1 MGTVWST
8 TTTTNGIFSLYLEIY
23 KLSILAVKSITTL
36 GKPLLSLNDL
46 ISDHPASPK
55 GLQLS
60 TH

>member
-8 TTTTNGIFSLYLEIY
+8 MAATNGNFSLYFEIY
-23 KLSILAVKSITTL
+23 KLSILVVKSIKTL

-46 ISDHPASPK
+46 ISDHPASPM

>member
-8 TTTTNGIFSLYLEIY
+8 TAATNGNFSLYFEVY
-23 KLSILAVKSITTL
+23 KLSILAVKSLRTL

-46 ISDHPASPK
+46 ISDHPASSK